1 MTHNSSYDVQFLE
14 SVKGFLSDMPE
25 ADRAKTAAAI
35 SVMSE
40 GKFDLV
46 STKVLKSPIR
56 ELIIKRYR
64 FIFFIEGHQIYFIHS
79 FIKKTAKTPRK
90 EIDYA
95 EKIYKI
101 IINK

>member
-1 MTHNSSYDVQFLE
+1 MTHNSSYEIKFLE
-14 SVKGFLSDMPE
+14 SVKVFLGDMPE

-35 SVMSE
+35 TVMSE
-40 GKFDLV
+40 GKFDLI

-56 ELIIKRYR
+56 ELIIKKYR
-64 FIFFIEGHQIYFIHS
+64 FIFFIEGNLIHFIHS

-90 EIDYA
+90 EIEYA

-101 IINK
+101 ITNK